1 MRSIPETLNAIDL
14 IAGEQDLMR
23 MYCDSIIK
31 NKQVGIYDGAYH
43 SVALATGTTWER
55 PAP

>member
-1 MRSIPETLNAIDL
+1 MCSIPETLNAIDL

-31 NKQVGIYDGAYH
+31 NKQIGIYDGAYH
-43 SVALATGTTWER
+43 SVALATRTTWAR
-55 PAP
+55 PVR